1 MKTKILI
8 IAMIV
13 VAAACGGD
21 KQAQLEALKNKRDKI
36 NLEIEKLEAEIAASA
51 DSADLMR
58 KSTFVSITEAAPTTF
73 SHYIEVQGKLDGD
86 LNVTVNP
93 ESMGNIVDINAHVG
107 QRVSAG
113 QVLARINDAGYR
125 EQLKA
130 LETTYA
136 FADETFKKQ
145 ENLWKQQIGS
155 EIQYLQAKT
164 NKESLEAQ
172 IAALKKQIDLTLI
185 KSPINGTVE
194 ESMIKIGQAVSP
206 AMPAFRVVNFG
217 DLKVTA
223 EVAEAYAS
231 KINTGDEVIV
241 YLPDIK
247 KEIKAKVSFTSKYIN
262 PTNRTYT
269 VEAQL
274 KTSPENL
281 KANMIAV
288 LKIKDYEAT
297 KAYTLPVNLVQTD
310 NKGQFVLIAE
320 PSNNAFIAKKQ
331 PIQVGQIYNGV
342 AEIVGGIEPG
352 QRVITVGY
360 MSLDEGETIRF

>member
-8 IAMIV
+8 ITMIV
-13 VAAACGGD
+13 ASACGGN
-21 KQAQLEALKNKRDKI
+21 KQAQLESLKNKRDKI
-36 NLEIEKLEAEIAASA
+36 NTAIEKLEAEIAASA
-51 DSADLMR
+51 DSTALME
-58 KSTFVSITEAAPTTF
+58 KATFVSVTEAAPTKF

-86 LNVTVNP
+86 QNVTVNP
-93 ESMGNIVDINAHVG
+93 ESMGNIIEINAHVG

-113 QVLARINDAGYR
+113 QVLARINAAGYQ
-125 EQLKA
+125 EQLKG
-130 LETTYA
+130 LETNYA
-136 FADETFKKQ
+136 LADATFKKQ

-155 EIQYLQAKT
+155 EMQYLQAKT
-164 NKESLEAQ
+164 NKESLESQ
-172 IAALKKQIDLTLI
+172 IAALKKQIDLTYI
-185 KSPINGTVE
+185 KSPISGTVE

-206 AMPAFRVVNFG
+206 QMPAFRVVNFS

-247 KEIKAKVSFTSKYIN
+247 KEITAKVTFTSKYIN

-269 VEAQL
+269 VEAKL
-274 KTSPENL
+274 KTAAENL

-297 KAYTLPVNLVQTD
+297 KAFAIPVNLVQTD
-310 NKGQFVLIAE
+310 NKGQYVLVAN
-320 PSNNAFIAKKQ
+320 PSDNAYFAKKQ
-331 PIQVGQIYNGV
+331 FVQTGQIYNGV
-342 AEIVGGIEPG
+342 AEITSGIEPG
-352 QRVITVGY
+352 QRIITSGY
-360 MSLDEGETIRF
+360 MSLDEGEAVRF

>member
-13 VAAACGGD
+13 IAAACGGD
-21 KQAQLEALKNKRDKI
+21 KQAQLDALKNKRDKI
-36 NLEIEKLEAEIAASA
+36 NLQIEKLEAEIAVSA
-51 DSADLMR
+51 DSADLMN
-58 KSTFVSITEAAPTTF
+58 KATFVSITEAVPTTF

-86 LNVTVNP
+86 QNVTVNP
-93 ESMGNIVDINAHVG
+93 ESMGNIVEINAHVG

-130 LETTYA
+130 LESTYT
-136 FADETFKKQ
+136 FADETFRKQ

-155 EIQYLQAKT
+155 EIQYLQAKS

-206 AMPAFRVVNFG
+206 QMPAFRVVNFG

-247 KEIKAKVSFTSKYIN
+247 KEITAKVTFTSKYIN
-262 PTNRTYT
+262 PTNRTYS
-269 VEAQL
+269 VEAKL
-274 KTSPENL
+274 KTSVDNL

-288 LKIKDYEAT
+288 LKIKDYESS
-297 KAYTLPVNLVQTD
+297 KAFTLPVNLVQND
-310 NKGQFVLIAE
+310 NKGQYVLVAE
-320 PSNNAFIAKKQ
+320 PSEKVYIAKKQ
-331 PIQVGQIYNGV
+331 VIQTGQIYNGV
-342 AEIVGGIEPG
+342 AEITMGIEQG
-352 QRVITVGY
+352 QRIITSGY